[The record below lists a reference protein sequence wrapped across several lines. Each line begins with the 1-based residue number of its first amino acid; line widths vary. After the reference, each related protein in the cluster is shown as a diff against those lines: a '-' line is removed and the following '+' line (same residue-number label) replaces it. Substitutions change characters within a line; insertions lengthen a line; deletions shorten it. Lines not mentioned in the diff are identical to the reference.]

1 MPFKSK
7 WEPLQIP
14 KCNILSYLFPKG
26 GDYSEAPL
34 WIDAANPSNN
44 FSQLKALSLIRQFA
58 VGLEKHG
65 ILPGQVIMVFTVNQI
80 YVPPVYL
87 AVAGSKRIFTGVNPN
102 STVAEVAYQMKTV
115 EASIVL
121 VHPSLLDTALAAA
134 KQANIDTARLF
145 TFSETEP
152 SPSRGIRHWRELLAT
167 PTESKSWDWDPLDN
181 EAAVSTV
188 AAINFSSGTTGLPKG
203 VCISHHNIVANAE
216 QNVFNRFIGEET
228 GRHDEAWLAFL
239 PLYHAYGQ
247 LWSITIGC
255 RLHISVYIMAKFVYE
270 DFMRCIEKFKITA
283 LQAVPPVLVMLLKR
297 PETAK
302 YDTSSLEHIISGAAP
317 LAGDVQNEVSARLG
331 GVIIAQGWGMTETT
345 CAGIL
350 IPGMRTMD
358 RTGSI
363 GFLLPNTEGMLVD
376 DDDKEVTEDGKP
388 GELWLRGPQIMIGYW
403 RNEKA
408 TRDTKT
414 ED

>member
-1 MPFKSK
+1 
-7 WEPLQIP
+7 
-14 KCNILSYLFPKG
+14 
-26 GDYSEAPL
+26 
-34 WIDAANPSNN
+34 
-44 FSQLKALSLIRQFA
+44 
-58 VGLEKHG
+58 
-65 ILPGQVIMVFTVNQI
+65 
-80 YVPPVYL
+80 
-87 AVAGSKRIFTGVNPN
+87 
-102 STVAEVAYQMKTV
+102 
-115 EASIVL
+115 
-121 VHPSLLDTALAAA
+121 
-134 KQANIDTARLF
+134 
-145 TFSETEP
+145 
-152 SPSRGIRHWRELLAT
+152 
-167 PTESKSWDWDPLDN
+167 
-181 EAAVSTV
+181 
-188 AAINFSSGTTGLPKG
+188 
-203 VCISHHNIVANAE
+203 
-216 QNVFNRFIGEET
+216 
-228 GRHDEAWLAFL
+228 
-239 PLYHAYGQ
+239 
-247 LWSITIGC
+247 
-255 RLHISVYIMAKFVYE
+255 MAKFVYE